1 MKREDFKELLILNKE
16 IKKQISLL
24 QTAVGNERIE
34 CNNAIAKIK
43 KNHIWK
49 EHKAAAD
56 EFERLQSRYDQIKQG
71 TLDWMK

>member
-1 MKREDFKELLILNKE
+1 LRYHHNLRFVKFSPKNPELTGLVKC
-16 IKKQISLL
+16 S
-24 QTAVGNERIE
+24 
-34 CNNAIAKIK
+34 IAKIK